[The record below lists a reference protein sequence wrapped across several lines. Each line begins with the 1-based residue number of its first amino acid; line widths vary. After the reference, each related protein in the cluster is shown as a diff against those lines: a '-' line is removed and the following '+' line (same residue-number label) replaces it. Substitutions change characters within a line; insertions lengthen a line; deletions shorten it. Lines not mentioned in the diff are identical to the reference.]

1 MALYFIYFFGNN
13 VMYVGQETSTQGCLL
28 MEWAWLAFAADMAKT
43 VEGEF
48 LSKKHFSF
56 FLPIQYE
63 RNKTALILPLEI
75 SDNSTQ

>member
-1 MALYFIYFFGNN
+1 MALYFIYFFCNN
-13 VMYVGQETSTQGCLL
+13 VMYVGQETSMQGCLL

-48 LSKKHFSF
+48 LSKKPFFF

-63 RNKTALILPLEI
+63 NIRQHSFCP
-75 SDNSTQ
+75 